1 MQKRSDIFLIL
12 LAMCRRVSAVGK
24 MHNTALCEHIV
35 NSQHA
40 WGLKHRPVDF
50 DSANAGQ
57 AKSVNACSLTTVPS
71 RVGESE
77 CCADVDTLSQG
88 RVASGRRSE

>member
-12 LAMCRRVSAVGK
+12 LTMCRWVSAVGK

-40 WGLKHRPVDF
+40 WGLGIRQIHTF
-50 DSANAGQ
+50 
-57 AKSVNACSLTTVPS
+57 TVFSDTSPEGCLPS
-71 RVGESE
+71 ILVLQSPAVLVK
-77 CCADVDTLSQG
+77 ADAV
-88 RVASGRRSE
+88 V